1 MNPHAEILPS
11 PVRDPEP
18 VPPAEPQREIDD
30 DFPREL
36 GDDPWDVFV
45 PEDDYEPL
53 PEYGDFWTEQDAA
66 RHSRQPHRPS
76 QPLAA

>member
-1 MNPHAEILPS
+1 MNTHARILPFAIH
-11 PVRDPEP
+11 EP
-18 VPPAEPQREIDD
+18 TDSRPRRPPREIDD

-53 PEYGDFWTEQDAA
+53 PQYGDFWTEQNAA
-66 RHSRQPHRPS
+66 
-76 QPLAA
+76 

>member
-1 MNPHAEILPS
+1 MNPHARILPFAIHES
-11 PVRDPEP
+11 TNPRPRR
-18 VPPAEPQREIDD
+18 PQREIDH

-53 PEYGDFWTEQDAA
+53 PEIGDFWTEQDAA
-66 RHSRQPHRPS
+66 
-76 QPLAA
+76 